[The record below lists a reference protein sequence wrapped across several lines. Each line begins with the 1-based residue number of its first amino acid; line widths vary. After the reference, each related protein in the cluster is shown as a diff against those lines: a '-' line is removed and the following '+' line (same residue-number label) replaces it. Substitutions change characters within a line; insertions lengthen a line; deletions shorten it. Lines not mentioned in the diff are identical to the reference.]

1 MEPDP
6 AAGGTGTFS
15 MLYGKSVRL
24 VVSML
29 VMLAVSGCLFGGTPK
44 HLKPLSE
51 ESKALLA
58 EKGLK
63 AGAAM
68 FVRVFKEDSTLE
80 VWMKNDGGTY
90 TQFKSYNICNWSG
103 ELGPKV
109 KEGDKQAPEGFYV
122 VAPAQMNPKSNYHL
136 AFNIGYPNAYDTALG
151 RTGKHLMVHG
161 GCRSAGCYA
170 MTDEAVQEI
179 YALAR
184 DAFLGGQR
192 EFPVHAFPFR
202 LTDANLALR
211 QGEKWYDFWR
221 NLKQGYDQF
230 EKNRR
235 PPLVGVSQKRYVF
248 FDSEDAVPPSFQTFA
263 SMSRADPSRPV
274 LISRSN

>member
-1 MEPDP
+1 
-6 AAGGTGTFS
+6 
-15 MLYGKSVRL
+15 MLHSRPVRL
-24 VVSML
+24 ILSAII
-29 VMLAVSGCLFGGTPK
+29 MLAVSGCLFGGTPK
-44 HLKPLSE
+44 HLKPLSDE
-51 ESKALLA
+51 AKAELK

-63 AGAAM
+63 SGAAM
-68 FVRVFKEDSTLE
+68 FVRLFKEDSTLE
-80 VWMKNDGGTY
+80 VWLKNSAGTY
-90 TQFKSYNICNWSG
+90 TQFKSYDICKWSG

-122 VAPAQMNPKSNYHL
+122 VAPGQMNPKSSYYL
-136 AFNIGYPNAYDTALG
+136 SFNIGYPNAYDASLG

-161 GCRSAGCYA
+161 GCLSAGCYA

-184 DAFLGGQR
+184 DSFLGGQR

-202 LTDANLALR
+202 MTAANLEAR
-211 QGEKWYDFWR
+211 KGDKWYGFWR
-221 NLKQGYDQF
+221 NLKQGYDLF

-248 FDSEDAVPPSFQTFA
+248 FDSEDAVPPSFTALA
-263 SMSRADPSRPV
+263 SASRGDPGRPV